1 MYTIIVY
8 EKKLESSNSPQVR
21 GIKPDTSDRNI
32 VFPIAKN
39 KMKSMHTRTAL
50 ILIKQQKKVD
60 SPNLLFS
67 MKFVKK
73 NGKNM
78 INVLRTRNDALI
90 PWMYKQNAAK
100 AKNKNMTKKMRIEIR
115 RLKSM
120 NKGINPYN
128 IQAFDLYETN
138 VNPIMKKK
146 SIKESIIKK

>member
-90 PWMYKQNAAK
+90 PWMYK
-100 AKNKNMTKKMRIEIR
+100 
-115 RLKSM
+115 
-120 NKGINPYN
+120 
-128 IQAFDLYETN
+128 
-138 VNPIMKKK
+138 
-146 SIKESIIKK
+146 